1 MEAGVGPVPGVVLAL
16 GTALGLMLLLAWG
29 VPELDAEDWD
39 VPPTVALE
47 KK

>member
-1 MEAGVGPVPGVVLAL
+1 MEVGVGPVPGVVLSL
-16 GTALGLMLLLAWG
+16 GAALGLTLLLAWG